1 MNHNYYLRE
10 NIYIGRIILDM
21 YNKESF
27 IECNEIKKQQLER
40 ICLIAGVEFKNN
52 ILALVDFIPSLVDF
66 KITIKSKKELDR
78 IFPTLYDNNLVDSKF
93 GQRS

>member
-1 MNHNYYLRE
+1 MNLNLRE
-10 NIYIGRIILDM
+10 NIYIGRIILDI
-21 YNKESF
+21 YNKEFF

-52 ILALVDFIPSLVDF
+52 IPALVDF

-93 GQRS
+93 GQMNIIRS

>member
-1 MNHNYYLRE
+1 MNLNLRE

-27 IECNEIKKQQLER
+27 IKCNEIKKQQLER

-52 ILALVDFIPSLVDF
+52 IPSLVDF

-93 GQRS
+93 GQMNIIRS

>member
-1 MNHNYYLRE
+1 MNLKRFMYMWKK
-10 NIYIGRIILDM
+10 IYIGRIILDM
-21 YNKESF
+21 YDKESF
-27 IECNEIKKQQLER
+27 IECNEIKKQRLER

-52 ILALVDFIPSLVDF
+52 ITFIVDF